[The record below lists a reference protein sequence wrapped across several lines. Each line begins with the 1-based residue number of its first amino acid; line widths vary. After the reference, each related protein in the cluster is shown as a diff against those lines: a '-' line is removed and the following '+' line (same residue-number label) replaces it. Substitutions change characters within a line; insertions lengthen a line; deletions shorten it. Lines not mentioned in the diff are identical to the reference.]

1 MKTKKLV
8 HLAMLA
14 ALTILLGIVPNIGII
29 QIGII
34 SLTILHIPV
43 LIAAL
48 LYGIEGGIFIGL
60 VFGVTSWFV
69 AVTRGATPLD
79 LLFVNP
85 LVSVLPRVLFGA
97 ASGLLYRIVGK
108 EGTWIKDATVAFI
121 GSLIHSLLVLTYVF
135 IFGLSIF
142 YSGTNFTEGIQVYI
156 AFILGANVLPEA
168 LFAGFVCAS
177 VGKAL
182 KRILNR

>member
-14 ALTILLGIVPNIGII
+14 ALTILLGIIPNIGII
-29 QIGII
+29 QVGLV

-48 LYGIEGGIFIGL
+48 LYDIEGGIFIGL

-69 AVTRGATPLD
+69 AATRGVTPID

-85 LVSVLPRVLFGA
+85 LVAVVPRVLFGA
-97 ASGLLYRIVGK
+97 ACGLLYRLVGK
-108 EGTWIKDATVAFI
+108 EGSWLKDATVGVI
-121 GSLIHSLLVLTYVF
+121 GSLIHSVLVLTCIF

-142 YSGTNFTEGIQVYI
+142 YAGTDFTEGIQVYI
-156 AFILGANVLPEA
+156 AFIIAANVLPEA
-168 LFAGFVCAS
+168 LFAGFVCAT

-182 KRILNR
+182 KRIIQN